1 MPKKEEQ
8 KPAETQKP
16 EIIGY
21 FVRPMPK
28 RRRRLRD
35 FRDKGADYIRSIYA
49 YGKDMRLSAKIGC
62 LTALVIGI
70 SLFVFLM
77 YAVAGPGSLPFARRG
92 G

>member
-8 KPAETQKP
+8 KPADTKEPQ
-16 EIIGY
+16 IIGY
-21 FVRPMPK
+21 FVRPLPK

-70 SLFVFLM
+70 SLLIFLL
-77 YAVAGPGSLPFARRG
+77 YIAAGPGSLPFARG
-92 G
+92 GG